1 LFAVALV
8 AGEAHGGEFGNVLG
22 TPLVDERSRQAS
34 AQALEGIIKVLNAI
48 RLREL
53 RNPDQG
59 AKELSEAVAVLGRAH
74 EMMKAV
80 RLPPDL
86 DKSFD
91 LKGLP
96 QPYQGIVENAVRR
109 MGRQNPTK
117 LSELYSLLVDATES
131 LRVSIEKQVGG
142 GPQPIF
148 PALRPEISVYFALA
162 DAVSHVSRSL

>member
-1 LFAVALV
+1 MHKTFRSLLFAVALV

-53 RNPDQG
+53 RNPDQR
-59 AKELSEAVAVLGRAH
+59 AKELSEAVAALGRAH

-109 MGRQNPTK
+109 MGRQISRP
-117 LSELYSLLVDATES
+117 SYRSSIACWS
-131 LRVSIEKQVGG
+131 MRRRACASVSK
-142 GPQPIF
+142 
-148 PALRPEISVYFALA
+148 
-162 DAVSHVSRSL
+162 SRSVADLNLFSQHSVRKSASISH